1 MTIDDEGNATV
12 VGVGKTT
19 ITIEYPGNDNYNSVS
34 ATKEVIVVA
43 GTKPVIMLTGK
54 PNMEVELGTE
64 YNDEGAT
71 ASNNLGEDITANI
84 QTTIEFV
91 AKDTEAAVEVDT
103 VDTTKLG
110 TYTITYNVTDSEGV
124 AAEEIT
130 RTVKVVDKQKPIMG
144 LKGESTVEVEV
155 GDTYTDAGATAID
168 NYDGDITDRVKT
180 TIEFVA
186 KGTETAV
193 EVDTVDTTKLGTY
206 TIKYNVTDSSDN
218 KADEVTR
225 TVKVV
230 DTQKPV
236 IKLETTYQRL
246 EAQIGG
252 NYPKVAGKAT
262 DAVDG
267 DVELTVEFPEDF
279 DMGTVGV
286 YDVVYNAKDSSG
298 NKADPVVVTVQIVD
312 TTAPTIAFK
321 NTADATQV
329 YTRGGTYKTPEF
341 NVSDNANGEIAIVDS
356 GIVDSSTPGK
366 YTVEYYA
373 VDKSGNR
380 SKETLIVEVTVQN
393 YAPVICYVRNG
404 AINPIIEGEDYDFNL
419 KVEFD
424 ETATA
429 VLTNKTTGVQ
439 TPIYNNSDAITDG
452 IYSLTVT
459 LPDGATTTVN
469 FEVNTK
475 GPKTN
480 LVDKKTYVGEQTI
493 IVDRPETLT
502 RATLIGNDGNVIED
516 VNKDN
521 INNYTTQ
528 STKTGLNKYVLILV
542 DNKDRR
548 TEITFTVYIKP

>member
-1 MTIDDEGNATV
+1 M
-12 VGVGKTT
+12 
-19 ITIEYPGNDNYNSVS
+19 
-34 ATKEVIVVA
+34 
-43 GTKPVIMLTGK
+43 
-54 PNMEVELGTE
+54 
-64 YNDEGAT
+64 
-71 ASNNLGEDITANI
+71 
-84 QTTIEFV
+84 F
-91 AKDTEAAVEVDT
+91 
-103 VDTTKLG
+103 
-110 TYTITYNVTDSEGV
+110 
-124 AAEEIT
+124 
-130 RTVKVVDKQKPIMG
+130 
-144 LKGESTVEVEV
+144 
-155 GDTYTDAGATAID
+155 
-168 NYDGDITDRVKT
+168 
-180 TIEFVA
+180 
-186 KGTETAV
+186 
-193 EVDTVDTTKLGTY
+193 
-206 TIKYNVTDSSDN
+206 
-218 KADEVTR
+218 
-225 TVKVV
+225 
-230 DTQKPV
+230 
-236 IKLETTYQRL
+236 
-246 EAQIGG
+246 
-252 NYPKVAGKAT
+252 
-262 DAVDG
+262 
-267 DVELTVEFPEDF
+267 
-279 DMGTVGV
+279 
-286 YDVVYNAKDSSG
+286 
-298 NKADPVVVTVQIVD
+298 
-312 TTAPTIAFK
+312 TIAFK

-429 VLTNKTTGVQ
+429 VLTNNTTGVQ